1 LKRIKNKMFN
11 RFTAIAKKEI
21 KQLRRDTRMLFI
33 IFFFPIVLLIIFGY
47 AINFDVKHIKIAV
60 YDQDKSDYTRE
71 YVNGL
76 ISSEYF
82 DLVTYIQDESE
93 IKRLLDEKIV
103 QAVVVFPS
111 NLSRKLL
118 SKQEVK
124 VQYLIDGVD
133 GTTARAIQNYVNA
146 ATYNYSIKLTKEYLA
161 VTGKNLY
168 VPIDLQPRFWF
179 NPELQSTKFLIPG
192 LMGMIL
198 IVTAVISI
206 SLSIVREKE
215 RGTIEQINVSPL
227 SSFEFILGK
236 TIPYILISL
245 INAIIVLLAGYIL
258 FGIVIKGNMFL
269 LLLGTLTFLFAALG
283 LGIFIS
289 TVADSQQVA
298 FQAANVTSLL
308 PSFILSGFIFPVET
322 MPIAIQVLTNITPAK
337 FYIVILRAI
346 LLRGAGISAFWNQL
360 IYLGIFGAIFITL
373 AIIVDKRS
381 KGKN

>member
-1 LKRIKNKMFN
+1 MLNRIF
-11 RFTAIAKKEI
+11 AIAKKEL
-21 KQLRRDTRMLFI
+21 KQLSRDTRMLFI
-33 IFFFPIVLLIIFGY
+33 IFFFPVVLLIIFGY

-71 YVNGL
+71 YINGL

-82 DLVTYIQDESE
+82 DLVTYVQDESE

-103 QAVVVFPS
+103 QAVVVFP
-111 NLSRKLL
+111 NDLSRKLL

-133 GTTARAIQNYVNA
+133 GTTASAIQNYVNA
-146 ATYNYSIKLTKEYLA
+146 ATYSYSIKLTKEYLA

-168 VPIDLQPRFWF
+168 VPIDLLPRFWF

-236 TIPYILISL
+236 TIPYIFISL
-245 INAIIVLLAGYIL
+245 INATIVLVAGYIL
-258 FGIVIKGNMFL
+258 FGIAIQGSLFL
-269 LLLGTLTFLFAALG
+269 LLFGTLTFLFAALG

-308 PSFILSGFIFPVET
+308 PSFMLSGFIFPIET
-322 MPIAIQVLTNITPAK
+322 MPAAIQVLTNVTPAK
-337 FYIVILRAI
+337 FYVVILRAI
-346 LLRGAGISAFWNQL
+346 LLRGAGISAFWDQL
-360 IYLGIFGAIFITL
+360 IYLGIFGTVFITL

-381 KGKN
+381 KGKQ

>member
-1 LKRIKNKMFN
+1 MLNRIF
-11 RFTAIAKKEI
+11 AIAKKEL
-21 KQLRRDTRMLFI
+21 KQLSRDTRMLFI
-33 IFFFPIVLLIIFGY
+33 IFFFPVVLLIIFGY

-60 YDQDKSDYTRE
+60 YDQDKSDYTRK

-82 DLVTYIQDESE
+82 DLITYVQDESE

-103 QAVVVFPS
+103 QAVVVFP
-111 NLSRKLL
+111 NDLSRKLL

-133 GTTARAIQNYVNA
+133 GTTASAIKNYVNA
-146 ATYNYSIKLTKEYLA
+146 ATYSYSIKLIKEYLA

-236 TIPYILISL
+236 TIPYIFLSL
-245 INAIIVLLAGYIL
+245 INATIVLVAGYIL
-258 FGIVIKGNMFL
+258 FGIVIQGSL
-269 LLLGTLTFLFAALG
+269 LLLLFGTLAFLFAALG

-308 PSFILSGFIFPVET
+308 PSFMLSGFIFPIET
-322 MPIAIQVLTNITPAK
+322 MPAAIQVLTNVTPAK
-337 FYIVILRAI
+337 FYVVILRAI
-346 LLRGAGISAFWNQL
+346 LLRGAGISAFWDQL
-360 IYLGIFGAIFITL
+360 IYLGIFGTVFITL
-373 AIIVDKRS
+373 AIIIDKRS
-381 KGKN
+381 KGKQ